1 VGGFGLPLRL
11 RVGRKGYIILPK
23 AIRETVGVDEGDE
36 VVVEVRGDSIVL
48 RPIRRSVDVGELR
61 GFLRRHVEL
70 LRGVR
75 GRVELRLGELASV
88 SLEEEFEG

>member
-1 VGGFGLPLRL
+1 MVLVCLFRL

-23 AIRETVGVDEGDE
+23 AVREAVGVDEGDE

-48 RPIRRSVDVGELR
+48 RPVRRGVDVEELR
-61 GFLRRHVEL
+61 GSLRRHVEL

-75 GRVELRLGELASV
+75 GRVELRPGVLASV
-88 SLEEEFEG
+88 FLEEEFEG